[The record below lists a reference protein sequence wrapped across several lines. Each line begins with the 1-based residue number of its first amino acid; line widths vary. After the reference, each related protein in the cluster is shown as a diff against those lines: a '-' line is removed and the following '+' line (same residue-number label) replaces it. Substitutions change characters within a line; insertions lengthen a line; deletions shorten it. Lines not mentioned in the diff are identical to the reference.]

1 MQDYP
6 DSYKDEYQIPEKSP
20 YTHKI
25 NSQTHNKKVF
35 RLIIKFI
42 KPYNPS
48 NLFLSDNMD
57 EKLKTGTTTVG
68 IVGKNGVVLAAD
80 KRASMGYLVAH
91 KGFNK
96 IYKITDNIVMTVAGS
111 VGHAQ
116 KIVQLMRT
124 EMRKY
129 KIQKNKMPTVK
140 ACSSLLSNILFS
152 YGLYVQLLMAGK
164 DENGYHLYTLTP
176 DGANVEDEYI
186 STGSGSVMAYGVLED
201 KYQKDMDVTE
211 IMRIAVRAVNSA
223 IKRDVFSGNGIDL
236 VVVDNKGVKVI
247 EKEKI
252 NELIG

>member
-129 KIQKNKMPTVK
+129 KIQKNSWI
-140 ACSSLLSNILFS
+140 C
-152 YGLYVQLLMAGK
+152 
-164 DENGYHLYTLTP
+164 
-176 DGANVEDEYI
+176 
-186 STGSGSVMAYGVLED
+186 
-201 KYQKDMDVTE
+201 YQKKWDDLCWLMIE
-211 IMRIAVRAVNSA
+211 I
-223 IKRDVFSGNGIDL
+223 KLIDRCGCL
-236 VVVDNKGVKVI
+236 KNI
-247 EKEKI
+247 QI
-252 NELIG
+252 L